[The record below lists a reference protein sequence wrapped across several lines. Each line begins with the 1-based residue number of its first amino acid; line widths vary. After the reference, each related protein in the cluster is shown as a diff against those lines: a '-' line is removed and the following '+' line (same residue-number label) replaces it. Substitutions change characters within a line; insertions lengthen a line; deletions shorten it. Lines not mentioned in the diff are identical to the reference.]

1 MATISFNV
9 KKCQDK
15 IEQRVSR
22 VQKLL
27 DAQVMKDSN
36 YFVPVDKHQLERSV
50 LNSKLGSGVLV
61 WDAEYAKKQY
71 YHFVK
76 KSKDQNP
83 NASTKWFERAK
94 ERSMKTW
101 EKIANAEYRR

>member
-1 MATISFNV
+1 MTIDFNV
-9 KKCQDK
+9 AK
-15 IEQRVSR
+15 IASKIKSHIGTLQPV
-22 VQKLL
+22 L
-27 DAQVMKDSN
+27 DMQVMKDSN
-36 YFVPVDKHQLERSV
+36 YFVPVDKHQLEKSV

-61 WDAEYAKKQY
+61 WDTEYAKKQY

-101 EKIANAEYRR
+101 EKIANDEYRR